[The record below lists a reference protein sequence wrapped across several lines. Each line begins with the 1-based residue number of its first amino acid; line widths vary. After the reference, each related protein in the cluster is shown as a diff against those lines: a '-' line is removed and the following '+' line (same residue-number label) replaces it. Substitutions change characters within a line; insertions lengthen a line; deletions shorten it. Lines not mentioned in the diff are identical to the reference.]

1 MLVNQYL
8 QHHLLSTMNN
18 TSFILSGSW
27 RRKSGNSSISSSIK
41 VFLSQ
46 FNSLLPYLIKP
57 LAVFLSLQRSYIKQ
71 NLTKVKPH
79 CLLTCTIYGNLKNLM
94 FHFGLNYEGNNWFD
108 KGQPL
113 AIYGYSGSSLKAQL
127 NPKDSPLDLLLNT
140 AQVSKKMNVRFIVHE
155 NLNWIDVCS
164 F

>member
-1 MLVNQYL
+1 MSKTWLPLFTGAYWL
-8 QHHLLSTMNN
+8 ALFME
-18 TSFILSGSW
+18 ILE
-27 RRKSGNSSISSSIK
+27 
-41 VFLSQ
+41 
-46 FNSLLPYLIKP
+46 
-57 LAVFLSLQRSYIKQ
+57 
-71 NLTKVKPH
+71 
-79 CLLTCTIYGNLKNLM
+79 NLM

-140 AQVSKKMNVRFIVHE
+140 AQVSKKMNVCFIVHE